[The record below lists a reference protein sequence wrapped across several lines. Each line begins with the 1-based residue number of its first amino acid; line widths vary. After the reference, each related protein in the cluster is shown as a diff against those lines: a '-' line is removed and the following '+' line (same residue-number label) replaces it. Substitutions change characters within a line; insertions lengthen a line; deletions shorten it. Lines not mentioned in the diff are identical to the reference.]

1 MKRPIARLSLLA
13 VLALLLALALAA
25 SALGSV
31 GGAAR
36 GAQSWG
42 SGAGLAGVT
51 SAELQAA
58 SPAAI
63 AKRILGHAPRGLAK
77 TVVLRGEMLVA
88 NDRNYPPQS
97 YVDRETGK
105 LVGFDV
111 DVAKRVARILGLTVV
126 WKHPAWATV
135 VAGQW
140 HGRFDV
146 SIGSMS
152 VTPARKKVVSFTG
165 PYYFDEGQVFVTT
178 GGTLIT
184 GPADLNGKTVG
195 VGAHTTCYDYLK
207 KNTDAIVKT
216 YGTDLDAVPDLL
228 NGTLD
233 FWMTHPVTGH
243 EAILEGKALE
253 FSGKPLYY
261 GDIAIAVKKDESD
274 WRALLNYTVKQMHRD
289 GSLSAM
295 STKWYSG
302 LDLTVKQEPTS
313 HAEPILSPARQ
324 SRR

>member
-1 MKRPIARLSLLA
+1 MKKRIARLSLLA
-13 VLALLLALALAA
+13 LLLFLALPAGA
-25 SALGSV
+25 SAFISGGDGGWFKPSSGS
-31 GGAAR
+31 
-36 GAQSWG
+36 S
-42 SGAGLAGVT
+42 AGLAGVT

-63 AKRILGHAPRGLAK
+63 ARHILGHAPRGLAK
-77 TVVLRGEMLVA
+77 TVVLRGKMRVA

-111 DVAKRVARILGLTVV
+111 DVARRVSQILGLTVV

-135 VAGQW
+135 VSGRW

-152 VTPARKKVVSFTG
+152 VTPARKRVFSFTG
-165 PYYFDEGQVFVTT
+165 TYYFDEGQAFVAM
-178 GGTLIT
+178 GGTQVT
-184 GPADLNGKTVG
+184 GPDDLANKTVG
-195 VGAHTTCYDYLK
+195 VGIATASYDFLK
-207 KNTDAIVKT
+207 KNTDAIVKA

-233 FWMTHPVTGH
+233 FWMTHPVTGQ

-253 FSGKPLYY
+253 FSGKPLFY
-261 GDIAIAVKKDESD
+261 GDIAIAVRKGESD
-274 WRALLNYTVKQMHRD
+274 WRALLDYTVKQMHKD

-302 LDLTVKQEPTS
+302 LDLTVKQ
-313 HAEPILSPARQ
+313 
-324 SRR
+324 